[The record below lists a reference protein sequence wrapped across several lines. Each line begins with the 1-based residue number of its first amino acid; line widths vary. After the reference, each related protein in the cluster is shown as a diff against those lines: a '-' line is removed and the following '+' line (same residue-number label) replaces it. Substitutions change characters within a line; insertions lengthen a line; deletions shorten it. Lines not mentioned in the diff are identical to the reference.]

1 MERGGRQDDFWE
13 ANNVLYLDLDGGL
26 HEYVNFI
33 KIDKS
38 LIKTG
43 CQLIYVQFTVCIY
56 IYGIYIGKE
65 FEKLENKF

>member
-1 MERGGRQDDFWE
+1 MRGWCVERGDRQDDFWE
-13 ANNVLYLDLDGGL
+13 ANNVDLDGGL

-43 CQLIYVQFTVCIY
+43 YQLIYVQFTVG
-56 IYGIYIGKE
+56 IYGIYI
-65 FEKLENKF
+65 